1 MNILC
6 LTSWGMGVCVEFQLY
21 IVSNKPFPHQARLA
35 KASTLKQHISASS
48 MEQSWSSRNIHS
60 ARPFQTQQKTTPA
73 RTNESG
79 FSPAKF
85 HGVSRSFTA
94 KKRRS
99 RQVHGIFTLF
109 PCRFPIAKPM
119 INVSRNPTKL
129 KTLSIDQLQH
139 VYMVFARLW
148 KAYFSAT
155 STAKPCGY

>member
-6 LTSWGMGVCVEFQLY
+6 LTGWMGAWVKFQLY

-35 KASTLKQHISASS
+35 KASTLKQHMSASS

-60 ARPFQTQQKTTPA
+60 AGPFQTQQQTTPA
-73 RTNESG
+73 RTNVSG
-79 FSPAKF
+79 FLPAQF
-85 HGVSRSFTA
+85 HGVSRSFPA
-94 KKRRS
+94 KKKRS
-99 RQVHGIFTLF
+99 RQLYGIFTLF

-129 KTLSIDQLQH
+129 KTLSIEQLQH

-148 KAYFSAT
+148 KAYVSAT